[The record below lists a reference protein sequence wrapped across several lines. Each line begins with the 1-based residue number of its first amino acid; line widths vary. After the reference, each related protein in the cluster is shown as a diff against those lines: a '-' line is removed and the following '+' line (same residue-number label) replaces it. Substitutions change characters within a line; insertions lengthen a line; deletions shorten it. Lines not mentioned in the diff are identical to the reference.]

1 MEVFSFIQ
9 KSKNG
14 PIFGKI
20 NGQIKN
26 ENAILSKPVDGKSAL
41 IVENPSEGYTKELI
55 IVYIKLLS
63 IIWKLLFKSAT
74 FPIPSAGA

>member
-9 KSKNG
+9 NSKNG

-26 ENAILSKPVDGKSAL
+26 ENTILFKPVDGKSAL
-41 IVENPSEGYTKELI
+41 IVENPSERYTKELI
-55 IVYIKLLS
+55 IVDIKIFS
-63 IIWKLLFKSAT
+63 II
-74 FPIPSAGA
+74 

>member
-1 MEVFSFIQ
+1 MQ

-55 IVYIKLLS
+55 IVDIKLLS
-63 IIWKLLFKSAT
+63 II
-74 FPIPSAGA
+74 